1 LSSPKLACEQFKH
14 TKTTPRSDE
23 ATLAKYGLKPNDA
36 ILAEEKHMGLYEDLL
51 QNHDAKLIAGG
62 AAQNTARGAQ
72 VAVPSPLY
80 LCPILIGPVL
90 SYYNPSATQWPL
102 EAIAEA
108 ATFRSLILHSP
119 PQYILPPSS
128 VLYIGCVGSDQ
139 YASHLR
145 SACAQAGLRVEYQLS
160 PSNSPTGRCGVIITG
175 QNRSMCTHLAAAND
189 YKLSHLQSPEIWKL
203 VQQAKVYYVGGYH
216 LTVCPEAAM
225 ALAKEA
231 AKENKI
237 FVLSLSAP
245 FIPQFFKTQVDETAP
260 YWDYVIGNETEA
272 RSWAGVHDECKEKE
286 DVKVIARHL
295 TELPKENRERK
306 RVVVVTQGT
315 DETVLAVQGEEGVR
329 TFKVREIGTQE
340 ICDTNGAG

>member
-1 LSSPKLACEQFKH
+1 
-14 TKTTPRSDE
+14 
-23 ATLAKYGLKPNDA
+23 
-36 ILAEEKHMGLYEDLL
+36 
-51 QNHDAKLIAGG
+51 
-62 AAQNTARGAQ
+62 
-72 VAVPSPLY
+72 
-80 LCPILIGPVL
+80 
-90 SYYNPSATQWPL
+90 
-102 EAIAEA
+102 
-108 ATFRSLILHSP
+108 
-119 PQYILPPSS
+119 
-128 VLYIGCVGSDQ
+128 
-139 YASHLR
+139 
-145 SACAQAGLRVEYQLS
+145 
-160 PSNSPTGRCGVIITG
+160 
-175 QNRSMCTHLAAAND
+175 MCTHLAAAND

-237 FVLSLSAP
+237 YVLSLSAP

-286 DVKVIARHL
+286 DVKAIARHL
-295 TELPKENRERK
+295 AELPKENKERK

-315 DETVLAVQGEEGVR
+315 EETVIAVQGEKGVK
-329 TFKVREIGTQE
+329 TFKVREIGSQE